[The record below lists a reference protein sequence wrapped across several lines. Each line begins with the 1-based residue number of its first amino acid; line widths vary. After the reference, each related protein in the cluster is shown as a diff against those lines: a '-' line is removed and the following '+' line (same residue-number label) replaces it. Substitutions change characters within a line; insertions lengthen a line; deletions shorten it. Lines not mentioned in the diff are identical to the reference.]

1 MKHLIFLLALLLCL
15 AHGSAQYYE
24 EKILL
29 SAGVNMIS
37 NPNADN
43 IRPAIGEVDFKSPF
57 FAALEFKP
65 HRLFGLEGVLLSNK
79 IKVDEPVGGGGY
91 RSYDY
96 RYFAAD
102 LNAKLYFEDLL
113 TRRYQNDWDLFLVGG
128 GGIYRMAGDN
138 HPTINIG
145 GGGQFWLSKH
155 FGLGLKALGKIG
167 LGTGFEQLNNYYQV
181 NLGLMYRI

>member
-1 MKHLIFLLALLLCL
+1 MKHLIFLSALLLCL

-79 IKVDEPVGGGGY
+79 IKVDEPVGSGSY